1 MGALRC
7 WLDLYHP
14 VCSLTIAFAADYRDD
29 GPGIQ
34 EVDYPIFAALTVAIL
49 ATLAYFLVYRFSR
62 RDWMYYPLPFAI
74 MTAGILHY
82 LFLILL
88 ARPVPSNQYS
98 PRQ

>member
-1 MGALRC
+1 MQYWEDFMATITLVQGQTTLMT
-7 WLDLYHP
+7 DP
-14 VCSLTIAFAADYRDD
+14 VFKRWDH
-29 GPGIQ
+29 
-34 EVDYPIFAALTVAIL
+34 PIFAALTVAIL